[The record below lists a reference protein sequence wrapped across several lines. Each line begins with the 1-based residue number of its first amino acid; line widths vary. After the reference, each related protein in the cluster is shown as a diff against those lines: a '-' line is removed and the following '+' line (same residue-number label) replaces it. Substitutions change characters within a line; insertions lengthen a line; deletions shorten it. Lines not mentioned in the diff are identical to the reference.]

1 MEKLY
6 CLLLGAMLALVS
18 MAPAHAQKA
27 PSQVEPTTIQKL
39 VEQSKYY
46 TFNRMKTMCEEWPGC
61 EEWALARRKE
71 NPSFTIIDAEVEYYV
86 VENSGWHF
94 WQHNFYVKTM
104 ENLQEQSYVFKTEI
118 NRKSENPYH
127 FQETPK
133 PIAKFPG
140 HPFSDMPSRHA
151 KYELEERYG
160 VSYHS
165 QKMLQRWPNIS
176 NEHWYQMGASI
187 EQQRVIWDEE
197 GSTPL
202 RWVRRLDYLIDL
214 GVYPTET
221 THYYAVIAR
230 QNKLGE
236 PFKYFEYNN
245 EELRKINSILIR
257 AEYIPNFYITVK
269 YRTNTV
275 KYYPKEVSNK

>member
-1 MEKLY
+1 MKKLY
-6 CLLLGAMLALVS
+6 CLLLGTMLALVS

-46 TFNRMKTMCEEWPGC
+46 MSDRVKTMCSEWPGC
-61 EEWALARRKE
+61 EDWALARRKE

-94 WQHNFYVKTM
+94 WQHNLYVKTM
-104 ENLQEQSYVFKTEI
+104 ENLQEQSYVFKTKI

-140 HPFSDMPSRHA
+140 HPFTDMPSRHA
-151 KYELEERYG
+151 RYELEERYG

-176 NEHWYQMGASI
+176 NEHWYQMGKGV
-187 EQQRVIWDEE
+187 EQQRVIWD
-197 GSTPL
+197 GKGNPL
-202 RWVRRLDYLIDL
+202 RWVRRFDYLIAL
-214 GVYPTET
+214 GVYPADT

-230 QNKLGE
+230 QNKLGG
-236 PFKYFEYNN
+236 PFKYFEY
-245 EELRKINSILIR
+245 EDKEIKKINSILIW
-257 AEYIPNFYITVK
+257 AASIPSFYITVK
-269 YRTNTV
+269 YQT
-275 KYYPKEVSNK
+275 KEVSNK